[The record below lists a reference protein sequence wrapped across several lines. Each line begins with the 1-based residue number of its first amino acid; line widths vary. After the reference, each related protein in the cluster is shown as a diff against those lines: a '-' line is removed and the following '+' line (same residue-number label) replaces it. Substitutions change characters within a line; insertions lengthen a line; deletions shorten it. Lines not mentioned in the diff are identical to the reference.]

1 VTRIGVFVLSDSQGL
16 VALTPSAF
24 VNEDDFQQLLE
35 KYPALLSGNQTDDGG
50 SSRWLLIKR
59 EKSIP
64 TEDAGSGRWS
74 VDHLFVDQDGI
85 PTLVEVKRQ
94 SDTRL
99 RREVV
104 GQMLDYAANAIVYWP
119 VEQLRAEF
127 EQGCAIIGVNP
138 EEEIRDRLAP
148 DCDAETLWQRVKT
161 NLQAGRIR
169 MLFVADRIPTEL
181 RRIVEFLNEQM
192 DPAEVLALELRQ
204 FQGEGLRTIVP
215 MLYGQTEKA
224 QQKNPGQP
232 ARQWDETSILAE
244 IENRHGAEALRIARQ
259 IIEWIKKKSDRI
271 WYGRGSKDG
280 SVGSTVSA
288 DDSQSYPI
296 AVYSYYGQVE
306 IRFQYMRK
314 PFDDL
319 AKREELRKRLND
331 IQGINLVSGKQR
343 PSIPIAT
350 FSNDDEK
357 LRRFLDVM
365 DWCVGELRSV

>member
-1 VTRIGVFVLSDSQGL
+1 MGVFVLNDSQGL
-16 VALTPSAF
+16 VALTPGEF
-24 VNEDDFQQLLE
+24 VSEDDFQQLLE
-35 KYPALLSGNQTDDGG
+35 KYPELLSGSQTDDETPRRWLLVKREKTIPAEDGG
-50 SSRWLLIKR
+50 SS
-59 EKSIP
+59 
-64 TEDAGSGRWS
+64 RWS

-104 GQMLDYAANAIVYWP
+104 GQMLDYAANAVVYWP

-127 EQGCAIIGVNP
+127 EQGCAAIGADP
-138 EEEIRDRLAP
+138 EQEIRDRLAM
-148 DCDAETLWQRVKT
+148 DGDADTLWQRVKT

-169 MLFVADRIPTEL
+169 MLFVADRIPAEL

-224 QQKNPGQP
+224 QQKNPGQA
-232 ARQWDETSILAE
+232 ARQWDEPSLLAE
-244 IENRHGAEALRIARQ
+244 IETRHGAEALRVTQQ
-259 IIEWIKKKSDRI
+259 IIDWIRKKTDQV

-280 SVGSTVSA
+280 SVGSTVSVNG
-288 DDSQSYPI
+288 SQSYPI
-296 AVYSYYGQVE
+296 AVYSLYGQVE

-314 PFDDL
+314 PFDDPS
-319 AKREELRKRLND
+319 KREELRKKLND
-331 IQGINLVSGKQR
+331 IEGVNLPIGKQR
-343 PSIPIAT
+343 PSISIAT

-357 LRRFLDVM
+357 LRRFLDIM
-365 DWCVGELRSV
+365 DWCVDELRSA